1 MTKHSPTA
9 HDLREYLKGE
19 VDPDDTTPHE
29 IEAVVYYW
37 LLINLG
43 SGAARGSSFVP
54 GAYYTGLDGQAEQS
68 MYEILCQKFG
78 DEWGGYPN
86 E

>member
-1 MTKHSPTA
+1 MAKPTA
-9 HDLREYLKGE
+9 HDLREYLKSE
-19 VDPDDTTPHE
+19 VDPDDTTPYE

-37 LLINLG
+37 LLVNLG
-43 SGAARGSSFVP
+43 AEASKGSTYIP
-54 GAYYTGLDGQAEQS
+54 HAYYAGLDGQAEQS
-68 MYEILCQKFG
+68 MYEILCCKFG